1 MKRTWILAAFVVL
14 GTTMLVAQDRDQI
27 QDRDQDRLMLVDGEV
42 LQIRD
47 REQIRLKEPLTLD
60 DGTVVNPDGTYMT
73 RDREQLRLRDGEC
86 LDSDGVLYRNEY
98 QYRYKIQQENKG
110 LAENQIR
117 ERNQNRFQVM
127 VIDGEAYQ
135 IRNEVQN
142 RIQNQFDVGDGTVVN
157 PDGTYM
163 NKKQEQLRL
172 KEGECINMEGAKFM
186 NMYQHRKMIINKNMQ
201 MKKVHKKVK
210 KPTLR

>member
-1 MKRTWILAAFVVL
+1 MKRTLILAAFVVL

-47 REQIRLKEPLTLD
+47 REQIRLNEPLTLN
-60 DGTVVNPDGTYMT
+60 DGTVINPDGTYMT
-73 RDREQLRLRDGEC
+73 RDQKQLRLRDGEC
-86 LDSDGVLYRNEY
+86 LDNDGVLYRNEY
-98 QYRYKIQQENKG
+98 QYRYKIEQENKG

-142 RIQNQFDVGDGTVVN
+142 RIQNQFDVGEGTVVN

-163 NKKQEQLRL
+163 NKKQEQFKLQD
-172 KEGECINMEGAKFM
+172 GECINMDGAKFM
-186 NMYQHRKMIINKNMQ
+186 NMYQHRKMIIKKNMQ

-210 KPTLR
+210 KPTLH

>member
-1 MKRTWILAAFVVL
+1 MKRTLLLAVFAVL

-47 REQIRLKEPLTLD
+47 QDQIRLNEPITLN
-60 DGTVVNPDGTYMT
+60 DGTVINPDGTYMT
-73 RDREQLRLRDGEC
+73 GDQKQMRLKDGEC
-86 LDSDGVLYRNEY
+86 LDNDGVFYRNEY
-98 QYRYKIQQENKG
+98 QYRYKIQQENRG

-135 IRNEVQN
+135 IRNEYQIK
-142 RIQNQFDVGDGTVVN
+142 IQNQFDVGDGTVVH
-157 PDGTYM
+157 PDGTYQ
-163 NKKQEQLRL
+163 NRNQQQLQL
-172 KEGECINMEGAKFM
+172 KEGECINMDGAKFM
-186 NMYQHRKMIINKNMQ
+186 NMYQNRKMIINKNMQ
-201 MKKVHKKVK
+201 MKKMNKKVK
-210 KPTLR
+210 KPTLH